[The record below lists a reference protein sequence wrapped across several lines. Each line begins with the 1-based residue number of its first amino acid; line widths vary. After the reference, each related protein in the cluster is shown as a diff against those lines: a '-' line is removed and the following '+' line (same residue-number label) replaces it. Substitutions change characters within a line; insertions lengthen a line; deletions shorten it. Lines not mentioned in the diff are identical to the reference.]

1 MGKKQSSK
9 IKVSLIVL
17 GLATLAVASFAFQGK
32 NQQEAAA
39 ATPQAQ
45 QTQTPVVVAYQTGVD
60 PSKVAQAEGR
70 YEAATGT
77 QISWRKFDSGADVIA
92 AVAAGDVPIGNIGSS
107 PFAAATSRNLPIE
120 VFFIVSVLGQSEALV
135 TRTNIKTP
143 QDLIGKKIAVP
154 FVSTTHYSLL
164 SALKHWNIDAKQVNI
179 VNLRPPEIT
188 GAWERGDIDGA
199 YVWEPA
205 LSHLKNSGKVLTS
218 SEEVGKW
225 GAPTYDI
232 WIVRKDFAKQ
242 HPEFLRRFAKV
253 TADVSEQYRSDPQ
266 TFVTNQANLKAIAGL
281 TGSKPADIANLLA
294 GNHYPDLAGQKALLE
309 GSFASDIKK
318 TAEFLR
324 DQGKID
330 RVNDSYADFI
340 NSSFVQPEGK

>member
-1 MGKKQSSK
+1 MGSKRSSK
-9 IKVSLIVL
+9 IKVSLILL
-17 GLATLAVASFAFQGK
+17 GFAALTIATFAFQGT
-32 NQQEAAA
+32 QQEPAASA
-39 ATPQAQ
+39 PQAGNVQ
-45 QTQTPVVVAYQTGVD
+45 APVVVAYQTGVD

-77 QISWRKFDSGADVIA
+77 QITWRKFDSGADVIA
-92 AVAAGDVPIGNIGSS
+92 AVASGDVPIGNIGSS
-107 PFAAATSRNLPIE
+107 PFAAAASRNLPIE
-120 VFFIVSVLGQSEALV
+120 AFFIASVLGQSEALV
-135 TRTNIKTP
+135 TRPNIKTP

-179 VNLRPPEIT
+179 INLRPPEIT

-199 YVWEPA
+199 YVWEPV
-205 LSHLKNSGKVLTS
+205 LSGLKNGGQVLTS
-218 SEEVGKW
+218 SEEVGTW

-242 HPEFLRRFAKV
+242 HPEFLRRFAEV
-253 TADVSEQYRSDPQ
+253 TADAGGQYRADPKAFAANE
-266 TFVTNQANLKAIAGL
+266 TNLKAIAGL
-281 TGSKPADIANLLA
+281 TGSKTSDIANLLA
-294 GNHYPDLAGQKALLE
+294 GNRYPDLAGQKALLE

-330 RVNDSYADFI
+330 SVNDSYAGFVNAD
-340 NSSFVQPEGK
+340 FVQPKGQ